1 MWSRVGGR
9 TRSLL
14 AAGLRALGPPL
25 GPGYYERLEELLI
38 TADVGPLMASRL
50 SAEVGKRAPHTL
62 DEARNALV
70 EAALGWMSQK
80 PRTLRLEPPTACI
93 LMYGVNGAGKTT
105 TIGKLAY
112 RLRTEGRRPLVVAA
126 DTYRAAGVEQMV
138 AWAERAGVP
147 SFAGG
152 AGADPAAVVFDGLQ
166 QARRRGLDVVV
177 VDTAGRLHSQRN
189 LLEELAKIGRV
200 TAKAL
205 EGAEY
210 ESLLVLDAVLGLA
223 SVQQAR
229 TFNEAIPITG
239 LVLAKLDGS
248 AKGGSAITIEAELG
262 VPVKLAGMGEGLE
275 DLAPFDPSAFIR
287 SMVED

>member
-9 TRSLL
+9 TRTLL

-25 GPGYYERLEELLI
+25 GPGYYERLDELLI
-38 TADVGPLMASRL
+38 TADVGPSMASRL
-50 SAEVGKRAPHTL
+50 SAEVRKRAPRTQ
-62 DEARNALV
+62 DEARIALV
-70 EAALGWMSQK
+70 DAAVGLMSQQ
-80 PRTLRLEPPTACI
+80 PRTLRLEPAPACI

-112 RLRTEGRRPLVVAA
+112 TLRMEGRRPLVVAA
-126 DTYRAAGVEQMV
+126 DTYRAAGIEQMV
-138 AWAERAGVP
+138 AWAERAGVQ
-147 SFAGG
+147 SFAGS

-177 VDTAGRLHSQRN
+177 VDTAGRLQSQRN
-189 LLEELAKIGRV
+189 LLQELAKIGRV

-205 EGAEY
+205 DGAEY
-210 ESLLVLDAVLGLA
+210 ESLLVLDAALGLA
-223 SVQQAR
+223 NVRQAR
-229 TFNEAIPITG
+229 SFNAVIPITG

-248 AKGGSAITIEAELG
+248 AKGGSVITIEADLG
-262 VPVKLAGMGEGLE
+262 VPVKLAGVGEGIA
-275 DLAPFDPSAFIR
+275 DLTPFDAPAFIH

>member
-9 TRSLL
+9 TRTLL

-38 TADVGPLMASRL
+38 TADVGPSMASRL
-50 SAEVGKRAPHTL
+50 SAEVRKRAPHTL

-70 EAALGWMSQK
+70 EAALGLMSQK

-112 RLRTEGRRPLVVAA
+112 RLRTEGHRPLVVAA

-166 QARRRGLDVVV
+166 QARRRGLDAVV
-177 VDTAGRLHSQRN
+177 VDTAGRLQSQRN
-189 LLEELAKIGRV
+189 LLQELAKIGRV
-200 TAKAL
+200 TAKAMD
-205 EGAEY
+205 GAEY

-229 TFNEAIPITG
+229 AFNDAIPITG

-262 VPVKLAGMGEGLE
+262 VPVKLAGVGEGLE
-275 DLAPFDPSAFIR
+275 DLTPFDPAAFIR